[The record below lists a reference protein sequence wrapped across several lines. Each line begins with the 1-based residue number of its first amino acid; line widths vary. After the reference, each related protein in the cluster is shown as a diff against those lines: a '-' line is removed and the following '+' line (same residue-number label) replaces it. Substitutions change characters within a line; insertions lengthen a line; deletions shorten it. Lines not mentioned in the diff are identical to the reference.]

1 MIMKRPLTALAGI
14 FFLAAT
20 AWPFAAKPDPKAWQ
34 DEAVWYQIFP
44 ERFRNG
50 DRSNDPVRES
60 LGGKQWAPDS
70 WQVRA
75 WTSDWYARDAW
86 EQARADNFYWTVGE
100 RRYGGDIQGI
110 IDKLDYLKDL
120 GINAIYLNPVFWSGS
135 HHKYDTYSFHH
146 VDPWFGP
153 DPQGDLAMIA
163 KETEDPAT
171 WQWTSADKL
180 FLEMVKQAHERGIR
194 VIIDGVFNHAGL
206 GFFAFEDVRKNGQAS
221 RFKDWFIIERWDDPA
236 TPENEFTWQGWHGIK
251 DMPEFA
257 ETAPDGHG
265 DLVPGVKNYLLA
277 VTRRWMA
284 PDGDAARGVDGWRLD
299 VAWMVPNNFWR
310 EWNKL
315 VHEINPSAYTVT
327 EIWKDAHTVTLD
339 GHFDATMNYEGFA
352 MPVKGWL
359 FDTAL
364 KPSEFTAWLDRTRA
378 TWPPQTALRLQNL
391 LDSHDTP
398 RAGSAAADGRPGKS
412 YKKPHEFDL
421 AVGAKVSPQNNPDY
435 RWQKPDDRAWKLVRM
450 AVLLQMTYVGT
461 PFIYYGGETG
471 MWGANDPDC
480 RKPMLWDD
488 LAYDPEFMG
497 PDGRR
502 VGPHEVKFNRDLHS
516 FFRAAISLR
525 RGQPVLNR
533 GEFRWLSVDDNAN
546 TLSFERT
553 GGKQRA
559 VVVFNRSDSP
569 QTVRFEAPSGWPDG
583 NVNASFV
590 SDGGS
595 AVLRRIGGE
604 LLTDLNP
611 LSAAVFLP

>member
-1 MIMKRPLTALAGI
+1 MKCLLIP
-14 FFLAAT
+14 AAILVVS
-20 AWPFAAKPDPKAWQ
+20 APGVQAFASKPDPKAWQ
-34 DEAVWYQIFP
+34 DQAVWYQIFP

-50 DRSNDPVRES
+50 DPSNDPVRDS
-60 LGGKQWAPDS
+60 IGGKEWLPAS

-86 EQARADNFYWTVGE
+86 EQAKSDNFYWTVSD

-110 IDKLDYLKDL
+110 IDKLDYLRDL

-135 HHKYDTYSFHH
+135 HHKYDTFSFHH

-153 DPQGDLAMIA
+153 DPQGDLAIIA

-180 FLEMVKQAHERGIR
+180 FLEMLKQARERGIR

-206 GFFAFEDVRKNGQAS
+206 GFFAFEDVRAKGQAS
-221 RFKDWFIIERWDDPA
+221 RFKDWFIVETWDDPA
-236 TPENEFTWQGWHGIK
+236 TPDNEFRWRGWHGIK
-251 DMPEFA
+251 ELPEFA
-257 ETAPDGHG
+257 ETAPDGQG
-265 DLVPGVKNYLLA
+265 DLVPGVKDYVMA

-284 PDGDAARGVDGWRLD
+284 PDGDVSRGVDGWRLD

-310 EWNKL
+310 DWNAL

-339 GHFDATMNYEGFA
+339 GKFDATMNYEGFA

-364 KPSEFTAWLDRTRA
+364 KPSEFAAWLDRTRA
-378 TWPPQTALRLQNL
+378 TWPAPTALRLQNL

-398 RAGSAAADGRPGKS
+398 RAGSAAFDGRPGKD
-412 YKKPHEFDL
+412 YKKSHEFDL
-421 AVGAKVSPQNNPDY
+421 AVSARVSPQNNPDY
-435 RWQKPDDRAWKLVRM
+435 RWQKPDQRAWKLVRM
-450 AVLLQMTYVGT
+450 AAVLQMTYVGT
-461 PFIYYGGETG
+461 PFVYYGGEAG

-480 RKPMLWDD
+480 RKPMVWDD
-488 LAYDPEFMG
+488 LNYDAEFIG

-502 VGPHEVKFNRDLHS
+502 VGPHEVKFDRDLHA

-525 RGQPVLNR
+525 RNTPVLNS
-533 GEFRWLSVDDNAN
+533 GEFRWLSTDDAAN
-546 TLSFERT
+546 TLAFERFD
-553 GGKQRA
+553 GKARA
-559 VVVFNRSDSP
+559 IVVFNRSEGV
-569 QTVRFEAPSGWPDG
+569 QTVRLAAPDGWPD
-583 NVNASFV
+583 AAMSAAFV

-595 AVLRRIGGE
+595 AVLRRVGGE
-604 LLTDLNP
+604 LLSEMPP